1 MLPAVLRYFR
11 RAGVAA
17 FVAAAIFGPAR
28 IARAQGIDCFKAP
41 NAVQRTICTDSDLI
55 ALDAKMAS
63 LYRDAVKHATPAQQQ
78 ALATLQQHWASGTRD
93 ACGNQKDV
101 KGCVID
107 AYTARNAQLTSYA
120 SGEAKLPAAAAAST
134 GSRASGAH
142 SAPPAMPPLVPSA
155 SSAHSPPSAS
165 SSPSTSAAKK
175 APSAPKI
182 ATTGTHVYTC
192 SDQSSLKVTYTKRG
206 KARVQYGSSDLTL
219 PHVRS
224 ASGAR
229 YKSGATS
236 VWNKGPELLF
246 EHDGKKLTCGE

>member
-1 MLPAVLRYFR
+1 MPSARRLLRGVL
-11 RAGVAA
+11 
-17 FVAAAIFGPAR
+17 VAAAVSAAMLASP

-165 SSPSTSAAKK
+165 SSPS
-175 APSAPKI
+175 
-182 ATTGTHVYTC
+182 
-192 SDQSSLKVTYTKRG
+192 
-206 KARVQYGSSDLTL
+206 
-219 PHVRS
+219 
-224 ASGAR
+224 
-229 YKSGATS
+229 
-236 VWNKGPELLF
+236 
-246 EHDGKKLTCGE
+246 

>member
-1 MLPAVLRYFR
+1 V
-11 RAGVAA
+11 
-17 FVAAAIFGPAR
+17 FVVAAIFGPVR
-28 IARAQGIDCFKAP
+28 VARAQAIDCFKAP

-78 ALATLQQHWASGTRD
+78 ALATLQQRWASGTRD
-93 ACGNQKDV
+93 ACGTQKDV
-101 KGCVID
+101 KGCVTN

-134 GSRASGAH
+134 GSRASAAR
-142 SAPPAMPPLVPSA
+142 SAPPAMPPLAPSA

-165 SSPSTSAAKK
+165 SSPSTSASKKK

-182 ATTGTHVYTC
+182 NTTGTHVYTC

-236 VWNKGPELLF
+236 VWNKGAELLF